1 MSRFSLPYF
10 IRVCVVLLCAGVPF
24 APSVLYAQ
32 QQQQPQP
39 RSLKEI
45 ELSKPTKLFFTLDYS
60 RHKGSELLSFG
71 LFHARWKETP
81 DEAFRPGFYTT
92 FTTNFETERPIFHDH
107 LTVDSFPDQPIQDR
121 YSRITMV
128 NFGLTFATSRALILY
143 GGLGFGIE
151 SGRVEIKDTSQGSPL
166 NPTGKNNY
174 SVPDKA
180 TSRSAVNLN
189 LGAIVRVKR
198 VGINVGI
205 NTFTAAP
212 YIGAAWGF

>member
-10 IRVCVVLLCAGVPF
+10 IRVCVVLLCAIAPF

-39 RSLKEI
+39 RSLQEI
-45 ELSKPTKLFFTLDYS
+45 ELSKPTKLFFTFDYS
-60 RHKGSELLSFG
+60 RYKGDELLSFG
-71 LFHARWKETP
+71 LFHARWKENP

-92 FTTNFETERPIFHDH
+92 FTTNLETERPIFYDF
-107 LTVDSFPDQPIQDR
+107 LTVDTYPDHPIQER
-121 YSRITMV
+121 FSRITMV

-151 SGRVEIKDTSQGSPL
+151 SGRVEL
-166 NPTGKNNY
+166 NDPSGGLNSAGKRNY
-174 SVPDKA
+174 SVPDA
-180 TSRSAVNLN
+180 ANSRSAVNLN

-205 NTFTAAP
+205 NSFTLAP

>member
-60 RHKGSELLSFG
+60 RHKGAELLSFG

-81 DEAFRPGFYTT
+81 DEAFRPGFYAS
-92 FTTNFETERPIFHDH
+92 FTTNLDTERPIFYDF
-107 LTVDSFPDQPIQDR
+107 LTVDSFPQHPIEKR
-121 YSRITMV
+121 YSRTTMV
-128 NFGLTFATSRALILY
+128 NFGLTFATSRSLILY

-151 SGRVEIKDTSQGSPL
+151 AGRVEL
-166 NPTGKNNY
+166 NDASGALNNSGERNY
-174 SVPDKA
+174 SVPDEA

>member
-10 IRVCVVLLCAGVPF
+10 IRVCVVLLCAGAPF

-32 QQQQPQP
+32 QQPQP
-39 RSLKEI
+39 RSLEEI
-45 ELSKPTKLFFTLDYS
+45 ELLKPTKLFFTLDYS

-81 DEAFRPGFYTT
+81 DEAFRPGFYAS
-92 FTTNFETERPIFHDH
+92 FTTNLDTERPIFYDF
-107 LTVDSFPDQPIQDR
+107 LTVDSYPEHDIEKR
-121 YSRITMV
+121 YSRTTMV
-128 NFGLTFATSRALILY
+128 NFGLTFATTRSLILY

-151 SGRVEIKDTSQGSPL
+151 AGRVELNDPSGSL
-166 NPTGKNNY
+166 NSSGERNY
-174 SVPDKA
+174 SVPDEA

-189 LGAIVRVKR
+189 FGAIVRIKR